1 MMVVFLDLADSS
13 SVDGDGELFEM
24 RLVGEESEYVEFVGF
39 GERTFCST

>member
-24 RLVGEESEYVEFVGF
+24 RLVGEELEYVV
-39 GERTFCST
+39 RVCRVRRKDLL